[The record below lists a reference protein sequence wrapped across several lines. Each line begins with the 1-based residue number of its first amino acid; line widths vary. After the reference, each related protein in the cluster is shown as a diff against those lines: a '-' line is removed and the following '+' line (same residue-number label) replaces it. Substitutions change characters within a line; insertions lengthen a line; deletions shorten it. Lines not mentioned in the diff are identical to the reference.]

1 MWDMYIKFSK
11 VYNLAAIL
19 INQEKNTLL
28 LQVTSQ
34 VSSHKMVSS
43 SYHCCW
49 CPLRCEDYR
58 PPPII
63 QQLINHS
70 IDVGMTHDFFKA
82 IKLKWKSVRPS
93 KIFFGPYFSATI
105 DGRNLIFSHKLHIG
119 VKPVIPPFRAKNM

>member
-19 INQEKNTLL
+19 I
-28 LQVTSQ
+28 
-34 VSSHKMVSS
+34 
-43 SYHCCW
+43 
-49 CPLRCEDYR
+49 

-82 IKLKWKSVRPS
+82 IKLKWKSVHWKELEKR
-93 KIFFGPYFSATI
+93 K
-105 DGRNLIFSHKLHIG
+105 KL
-119 VKPVIPPFRAKNM
+119 VFKSCQYLEWF